1 MTNSNSTNAQST
13 AKTQEKQ
20 QTQQAHGTGARPSTS
35 SKSGSTMQT
44 KLKHLGEV
52 TRWIFITGMGFLLII
67 NAQPWMELAA
77 RIAPTLTK
85 IPFIGSLVK
94 LPFLGGWIQWA
105 LGEIVSILG
114 TVLCVTIQIVE
125 ILPMMVEGSVEF
137 KRKLNTY
144 RWIAYAIEF
153 CVCFM
158 RFPPYQ
164 GGTPAFFEDFL
175 QWDWY
180 LIDWWNLIFF
190 LVTMTGF
197 EICVGVALTI
207 LQGMAKTSKA

>member
-1 MTNSNSTNAQST
+1 MTNSNSASEKQS
-13 AKTQEKQ
+13 AKNQEKQ
-20 QTQQAHGTGARPSTS
+20 QTYGTGTRSSTS
-35 SKSGSTMQT
+35 SSSGSGAMIPT
-44 KLKHLGEV
+44 KLKRLGEI
-52 TRWIFITGMGFLLII
+52 TRWVFIIGMGFLLVI

-85 IPFIGSLVK
+85 IPFMGSLVK
-94 LPFLGGWIQWA
+94 IPFLGGWIQWA
-105 LGEIVSILG
+105 VGEIVSILG
-114 TVLCVTIQIVE
+114 TILCITIQIIE
-125 ILPMMVEGSVEF
+125 ILPIMVEGASSEL
-137 KRKLNTY
+137 KKKLNTY

-164 GGTPAFFEDFL
+164 GGTSAFFDDFF

-207 LQGMAKTSKA
+207 LQGMAKTSRA

>member
-1 MTNSNSTNAQST
+1 MFQHLTNFYQRGDEMTNSEAKQSHGT
-13 AKTQEKQ
+13 SGKQ
-20 QTQQAHGTGARPSTS
+20 QQTP
-35 SKSGSTMQT
+35 SKSGANMQNR
-44 KLKHLGEV
+44 LNNLGRI
-52 TRWIFITGMGFLLII
+52 TRWVFFTGMGFLLII

-94 LPFLGGWIQWA
+94 IPFLGGWIQWA

-114 TVLCVTIQIVE
+114 TVLCITIQIVE
-125 ILPMMVEGSVEF
+125 ILPMMVEGTPEF
-137 KRKLNTY
+137 NKKLDTY
-144 RWIAYAIEF
+144 RWIAYGIEF

-164 GGTPAFFEDFL
+164 GGTSAFFEDFFR
-175 QWDWY
+175 WDWY

-190 LVTMTGF
+190 VVTMTGF
-197 EICVGVALTI
+197 EICVGVVLTI
-207 LQGMAKTSKA
+207 LQGMAKPSRA

>member
-1 MTNSNSTNAQST
+1 VAFSNKDNLSS
-13 AKTQEKQ
+13 
-20 QTQQAHGTGARPSTS
+20 GTML
-35 SKSGSTMQT
+35 KT
-44 KLKHLGEV
+44 KLKHLGTI
-52 TRWIFITGMGFLLII
+52 TRWVFFGGMGFLLII
-67 NAQPWMELAA
+67 NTQPWMELAA

-85 IPFIGSLVK
+85 IPFMGSLVK
-94 LPFLGGWIQWA
+94 IPFLGGWIQWA

-114 TVLCVTIQIVE
+114 TILCVTIQIIE
-125 ILPMMVEGSVEF
+125 ILPIMVEGASSALKE
-137 KRKLNTY
+137 RLNTY

-164 GGTPAFFEDFL
+164 GGTSAFFDDFF

-180 LIDWWNLIFF
+180 LIDWWNLIFL

-197 EICVGVALTI
+197 EICVGVAITM
-207 LQGMAKTSKA
+207 LQGMVRTSKA